1 MATEGQ
7 SATKLL
13 GFLENWVKSEP
24 VLRVEK
30 FGLWV
35 SPEYPVRITS
45 LDLGNSQCTSTTCGE
60 STTETPTTVNPTPDK
75 D

>member
-1 MATEGQ
+1 MGTEDQ
-7 SATKLL
+7 SAIELL
-13 GFLENWVKSEP
+13 GFLENWVKSKP

-35 SPEYPVRITS
+35 SSEYPVRIMS
-45 LDLGNSQCTSTTCGE
+45 LDLGECPSTTSGE
-60 STTETPTTVNPTPDK
+60 STTETPTTANPTPDK

>member
-1 MATEGQ
+1 MGTEDQ
-7 SATKLL
+7 SAIELL
-13 GFLENWVKSEP
+13 GFLENWAKSKP
-24 VLRVEK
+24 VLQVEK

-45 LDLGNSQCTSTTCGE
+45 FDLGECTSATSGE
-60 STTETPTTVNPTPDK
+60 STTETPTTTNPTPDK